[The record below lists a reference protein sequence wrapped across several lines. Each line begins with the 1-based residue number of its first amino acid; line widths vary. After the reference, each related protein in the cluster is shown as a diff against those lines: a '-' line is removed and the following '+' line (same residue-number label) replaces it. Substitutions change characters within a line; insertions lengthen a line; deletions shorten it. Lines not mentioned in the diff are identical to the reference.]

1 MAAAPVLIGYDV
13 FLANAQEEDIR
24 ALALLAQGELVKTMD
39 LVEADGYEAAGVRL
53 YNAGLLT
60 RMRRSLEVIGTDTWH
75 VFDGRVAPGAINY
88 VATAAMERVMLS
100 RSVIPPG
107 P

>member
-1 MAAAPVLIGYDV
+1 MSTAPVLITYEV
-13 FLANAQEEDIR
+13 FLANAQEQDIR

-39 LVEADGYEAAGVRL
+39 SVEADSYEAAGVRL

-60 RMRRSLEVIGTDTWH
+60 RMRRSMEVIGTDTWH
-75 VFDGRVAPGAINY
+75 VFDGRVAPVAVTY
-88 VATAAMERVMLS
+88 VANAAMERVKLS
-100 RSVIPPG
+100 RSVIPPA